1 MSRFKIVNLID
12 KLFIT
17 ISSFLII
24 YAWIN
29 FYIRNLSS
37 TFILSIIFSLAFTYV
52 LFFFLERK
60 KDKKLYN
67 SKQTEEINKNFLAFR
82 LMPSKEKYNLIN
94 QILSLEYQT
103 KATSKNI
110 VYTKDNL
117 SCCLVIATNSSVL
130 TQEDLINIIEQN
142 NKNVDHLEIVCNEV
156 GGNVNANL
164 IKNLKITF
172 INKTKLYN
180 EFFAKQNIFPNTSIL
195 NEKEL
200 KLNWKN
206 IIKNILQEQKS
217 KRYFILG
224 FVLIFSSLI
233 LPFKTYYLI
242 FGTGFLVCS
251 ILCKLLPKFKH

>member
-1 MSRFKIVNLID
+1 MSKFKIINLID
-12 KLFIT
+12 KIFIT
-17 ISSFLII
+17 IASFLII

-29 FYIRNLSS
+29 FYIRDLSS
-37 TFILSIIFSLAFTYV
+37 TFILSAIFSLAFTYI
-52 LFFFLERK
+52 LFYFLERK
-60 KDKKLYN
+60 KDKKLL
-67 SKQTEEINKNFLAFR
+67 SAKQTEEINKNFLAFR
-82 LMPSKEKYNLIN
+82 LMSIKEKLNLIN
-94 QILSLEYQT
+94 QILSLDYET

-110 VYTKDNL
+110 IYKKENL
-117 SCCLVIATNSSVL
+117 TCCLIVATNFSSIS
-130 TQEDLINIIEQN
+130 QEDLINIIEQN
-142 NKNVDHLEIVCNEV
+142 NKKIDCIEIVCNEV
-156 GGNVNANL
+156 SGNINANL

-180 EFFAKQNIFPNTSIL
+180 EFFFKFNIYPDTSIL

-206 IIKNILQEQKS
+206 VFKNILQEQKA

-251 ILCKLLPKFKH
+251 ILCKLIAKFKR

>member
-1 MSRFKIVNLID
+1 MSKFRIVNLID

-17 ISSFLII
+17 IASFLII

-29 FYIRNLSS
+29 FYIRDLSS
-37 TFILSIIFSLAFTYV
+37 TFILSVIFSLAFTYV

-60 KDKKLYN
+60 KDKKI
-67 SKQTEEINKNFLAFR
+67 SSAKESEEINKNFLAFR
-82 LMPSKEKYNLIN
+82 LMPIKEKLNLIN
-94 QILSLEYQT
+94 QILSVDYET
-103 KATSKNI
+103 KVSSKNI
-110 VYTKDNL
+110 IYTKDNL
-117 SCCLVIATNSSVL
+117 THCLVIATNLTTL

-142 NKNVDHLEIVCNEV
+142 NKNVDCIEIICNEV
-156 GGNVNANL
+156 DGNINANL

-180 EFFAKQNIFPNTSIL
+180 DFFAKHNIFPNTSIL

-200 KLNWKN
+200 KINWKN
-206 IIKNILQEQKS
+206 LIKNILNVQKA

-251 ILCKLLPKFKH
+251 ILCKLLAKFKR